1 MIELK
6 KQGETKMPKKN
17 EREYRDMVMAAVE
30 REAEEED
37 YTGDEKRVEG
47 YATTFNEPY
56 VLYEDEDITFRE
68 QVDPN
73 AFDNTDMD
81 DVIMQYDH
89 EGRVFARTGNNT
101 LSVKPDEKGLF
112 ISADLGGTEIGRN
125 LYEEIRGG
133 YTNKM
138 SFGFIVDGEEEI
150 RTEENDHLDVL
161 RTITSISKLFDV
173 SAVSLP
179 ANEGTSISA
188 RTQSRIDGVI
198 EEIRTERSEAE
209 KLKLERRRAEV
220 RARALGKVC
229 NND

>member
-1 MIELK
+1 
-6 KQGETKMPKKN
+6 MPKKN